1 MGKVKQRNWLIIITI
16 FLVIVSGAG
25 LFLSIQ
31 EKLAFNSCAYGESVY
46 KSGESIPEYNGRT
59 GCKCNSNGT
68 IDCSESTN
76 QTGYNGYS
84 SQNLEFT
91 YEYVN
96 LLSKES
102 AMMEQEEIT
111 SDSASYLNGVLKV
124 NFERNAMCAEDGTAP
139 TQAGFYQITPTN
151 LKLTIMTSL
160 DATKYATPCKIS
172 NGFQISGLNITL
184 DNKFQIYYQS
194 ESGEL
199 KSLGA
204 CVQDNTLYGDQEVF
218 KLKTSS
224 SVCICNTGTI
234 TCKEL

>member
-31 EKLAFNSCAYGESVY
+31 KKLSFNSCAYGENVY
-46 KSGESIPEYNGRT
+46 KSGESIPEYNGKT
-59 GCKCNSNGT
+59 ECKCNSDGSV
-68 IDCSESTN
+68 DCNESTS

-91 YEYVN
+91 YKYSN
-96 LLSKES
+96 LLSSETIT
-102 AMMEQEEIT
+102 MTQEEIT
-111 SDSASYLNGVLKV
+111 SNSASYLDGVMKV
-124 NFERNAMCAEDGTAP
+124 SFERDTMCTEDGVVP
-139 TQAGFYQITPTN
+139 TQAGFYQISSKD
-151 LKLTIMTSL
+151 LKLTIMTNL
-160 DATKYATPCKIS
+160 DTTKYTTPCKIS
-172 NGFQISGLNITL
+172 NSFEISGLSVIL

-204 CVQDNTLYGDQEVF
+204 CVQDNTLYGDQEAF
-218 KLKTSS
+218 KSKTST
-224 SVCICNTGTI
+224 SVCICDSGVVS
-234 TCKEL
+234 CKEL